1 MFSRALPYIRKESI
15 TFAQQLMIIS
25 NSVIGFNIATIIIMK
40 KRNALLFVLGL
51 ALASPASAQWTGYD
65 TSRTISGILGI
76 ARQSIES
83 AERKKEMEILARQK
97 LEFEQSYKDAMNE
110 AKAFENE
117 EKWEEAL
124 EKYEEA
130 AKLNCQY
137 EYSEQRILSQK
148 ITSLY
153 VKSGREEDGPS
164 ILNNAKTILPDYS
177 AYRYVKENPVFT
189 NKKKAAGITICLV
202 ACSDKETRIEMEL
215 EALSSN
221 IYCSIQ
227 GTTYIKGNKGGKLG
241 LESLENVT
249 LEPAR
254 TYIPWPYQKLRFALI
269 FPPLTEEAKEFEL
282 IFPKTAWQFKDIK
295 CK

>member
-1 MFSRALPYIRKESI
+1 
-15 TFAQQLMIIS
+15 
-25 NSVIGFNIATIIIMK
+25 MK

-202 ACSDKETRIEMEL
+202 ACSDKETRIEMEV
-215 EALSSN
+215 EAFSSN
-221 IYCSIQ
+221 MYCSIQ

>member
-1 MFSRALPYIRKESI
+1 
-15 TFAQQLMIIS
+15 
-25 NSVIGFNIATIIIMK
+25 
-40 KRNALLFVLGL
+40 
-51 ALASPASAQWTGYD
+51 
-65 TSRTISGILGI
+65 
-76 ARQSIES
+76 
-83 AERKKEMEILARQK
+83 MEILARQK

-189 NKKKAAGITICLV
+189 NKKKAAGITICRV
-202 ACSDKETRIEMEL
+202 ACSDKTKWEDFKTRMEGRVL
-215 EALSSN
+215 IDRE
-221 IYCSIQ
+221 I
-227 GTTYIKGNKGGKLG
+227 TVG
-241 LESLENVT
+241 LPRE
-249 LEPAR
+249 
-254 TYIPWPYQKLRFALI
+254 
-269 FPPLTEEAKEFEL
+269 
-282 IFPKTAWQFKDIK
+282 
-295 CK
+295 